1 MVSKAAMHP
10 HYVLALSLLLP
21 FGPASPSPASQAGK
35 SKEKAYF
42 AWKLGP
48 EDFAWFGLDRK
59 ENGRLRVKN
68 SRITGRFPR
77 RAGTKGVFGW
87 EVTGEPGYFQTGVLG
102 LVPFSVGTSFRGLDQ
117 VKVGVKRA
125 RFVFGD
131 LINYGLVELRGKW
144 KTTSVEG
151 GKATQEGSFKFYQ
164 PERPVRL
171 GRIVFPK
178 KRGRRSLL
186 GFRLNVTRVFDYRK
200 GVIEKIQ
207 AVLEGSFSGG
217 GRGWRGP
224 ERPYKLED
232 SYTLKKVFPYRYKGF
247 EKDVVAAIDGGV
259 REIRSDMR
267 RRGRFHGVR
276 AGNKRDYE
284 PGYVALA
291 LLTLVKAEV
300 DHKDPL
306 VQKCVEYLR
315 RNPVLNT
322 YSLGLSLMAFEA
334 YYAPLG
340 ERDDLISGRISKPYL
355 RHVPSPDL
363 AIMKR
368 WTKRLESYVDPRVDK
383 AYIARWRYV
392 GERSYDN
399 SNTQYAVLGLHS
411 ATLCGIKV
419 PPNFFRGAA
428 AHFIKDQEKS
438 GPLWAMPAIIHYVDL
453 ERMKKGGKNYGM
465 RSTAKIQARGF
476 PYLGKRG
483 VAGSMTTA
491 GLATLT
497 IARSD
502 AHGGIRGT
510 RGMQAA
516 LNMAYTWLYMHFTV
530 RENPGRGMTWHYYY
544 LYGLERA
551 MELAAIARLG
561 PRDWYWEGAI
571 HLLCDRFR
579 RRGGWEGLTDTCFA
593 VLFLKKAQLPVI
605 TGRPVKRPSR
615 KR

>member
-1 MVSKAAMHP
+1 MHARTAL
-10 HYVLALSLLLP
+10 VLALFLP
-21 FGPASPSPASQAGK
+21 LGALRPPGRKARVFQ
-35 SKEKAYF
+35 EKPVF

-48 EDFAWFGLDRK
+48 EDFAWFRMDRK
-59 ENGRLRVKN
+59 QNGRVRVRN
-68 SRITGRFPR
+68 SRTTGPYAR
-77 RAGTKGVFGW
+77 RAGTRGVFGW
-87 EVTGEPGYFQTGVLG
+87 EVTGEPGYFQTWVLG
-102 LVPFSVGTSFRGLDQ
+102 LVPFSVGTSLRGLDM
-117 VKVGVKRA
+117 VKAGEKNA

-151 GKATQEGSFKFYQ
+151 DKATQEGTFKFYQ

-178 KRGRRSLL
+178 KRGRASLA
-186 GFRLNVTRVFDYRK
+186 GFKLTVNRVFDFKR
-200 GVIEKIQ
+200 GVIEKIRT
-207 AVLEGSFSGG
+207 VLEGSLSGG
-217 GRGWRGP
+217 GRGWQGP

-232 SYTLKKVFPYRYKGF
+232 TYTLKKIFPYRYKGF
-247 EKDVVAAIDGGV
+247 EEDVVAAIEGGV
-259 REIRSDMR
+259 KEIRSDMR
-267 RRGRFHGVR
+267 RRGRFHKVNPR
-276 AGNKRDYE
+276 NKRDYE

-300 DHKDPL
+300 KRSDPL
-306 VQKCVEYLR
+306 VQKCVNYLR
-315 RNPVLNT
+315 DNPVLNT
-322 YSLGLSLMAFEA
+322 YSLGLSLMAFEGF
-334 YYAPLG
+334 YAPPG
-340 ERDDLISGRISKPYL
+340 EREDLISGRISRPYL
-355 RHVPSPDL
+355 RHVPPSDL
-363 AIMKR
+363 AVMKR
-368 WTKRLESYVDPRVDK
+368 WTARLESYVDPRVDK
-383 AYIARWRYV
+383 GYIARWRYV

-419 PPNFFRGAA
+419 PPNYFRGAA

-438 GPLWAMPAIIHYVDL
+438 GPYWPMPAIIHYVDL
-453 ERMKKGGKNYGM
+453 ERMKKGGRNYGM
-465 RSTAKIQARGF
+465 RSTAKVQARGF
-476 PYLGKRG
+476 PYRVSRG

-502 AHGGIRGT
+502 AHSGMRGV
-510 RGMQAA
+510 RGLKSA
-516 LNMAYTWLYMHFTV
+516 LNMGYTWLFKNFTV

-571 HLLCDRFR
+571 QLLCDRNR

-605 TGRPVKRPSR
+605 TGRPTRRRR